1 VRTSRPHPPPLPTD
15 YPNVTLHF
23 TPTYSSWLNQVEI
36 WFSKIERDVISRGV
50 FTSIPDLR
58 RKLMTYITRYNDKP
72 RPIRWS
78 YVDVKHRITGPKRS
92 FTRH

>member
-1 VRTSRPHPPPLPTD
+1 MERAWVCKHHRRRFTKGGAAHPW
-15 YPNVTLHF
+15 V
-23 TPTYSSWLNQVEI
+23 NQVEI

-58 RKLMTYITRYNDKP
+58 RKLMNYITRYNDKP

>member
-1 VRTSRPHPPPLPTD
+1 
-15 YPNVTLHF
+15 
-23 TPTYSSWLNQVEI
+23 
-36 WFSKIERDVISRGV
+36 
-50 FTSIPDLR
+50 LR

-78 YVDVKHRITGPKRS
+78 YVDVKHRITGPKQS